1 MSPNF
6 DHVIILADE
15 SADWKIAGL
24 RQLERLVL
32 ALDELATSISS
43 QRQIDIF
50 IFWRP
55 DIAVEQRW
63 QPQNPRLTRCNFV
76 DSLVVGGRE
85 RVFNTRL
92 LLKRRSLEDRKS
104 TRLNSSH

>member
-1 MSPNF
+1 MNPEF
-6 DHVIILADE
+6 DHVIVLADE

-43 QRQIDIF
+43 QRKIDIF

-55 DIAVEQRW
+55 DILAQR
-63 QPQNPRLTRCNFV
+63 
-76 DSLVVGGRE
+76 DG
-85 RVFNTRL
+85 
-92 LLKRRSLEDRKS
+92 DRKI
-104 TRLNSSH
+104 RG

>member
-1 MSPNF
+1 MNPNF
-6 DHVIILADE
+6 DHVVVLADE

-43 QRQIDIF
+43 QRKIDIF

-55 DIAVEQRW
+55 DIVAPKRW
-63 QPQNPRLTRCNFV
+63 RPQIR
-76 DSLVVGGRE
+76 D
-85 RVFNTRL
+85 
-92 LLKRRSLEDRKS
+92 
-104 TRLNSSH
+104 